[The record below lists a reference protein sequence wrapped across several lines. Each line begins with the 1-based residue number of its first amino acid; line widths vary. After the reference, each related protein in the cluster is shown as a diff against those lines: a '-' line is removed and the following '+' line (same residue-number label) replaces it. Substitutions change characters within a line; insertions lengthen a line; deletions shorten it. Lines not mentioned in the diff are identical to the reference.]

1 MDSARSIVSNLF
13 GNEPRSYTRFSLA
26 RQIDGDGSRV
36 EMKLAGNENDE
47 EVGEVMADGM
57 DTRIEKPQNNVKN
70 LCRLI
75 TAILL
80 IFLIGFLVGYL
91 AFRGRMQKGSPIN
104 PTIPPL
110 SSEALSKSSTGSSTE
125 APDDY
130 QDNEEDSNLYFPD
143 IKKMLQENLKSSKL
157 VDEIWKVSNMNN
169 HETGTDGDHQLAHYI
184 LTNLTDYLGETN
196 VWSDSHYVNLQVSGT
211 PNKIKIASN
220 VSQQEISQ
228 ESKNSPVYCAYSETG
243 AFKGKLVYANYGTKA
258 DFEDLTKMVV
268 GTISGTI
275 VIVRAGIISFAEKVY
290 NAEKMKA
297 GAVLIYPDFEY
308 FRDIAIF
315 GHVHA
320 GLGDPF
326 TPGFPSFN
334 HTQFPPTKSSG
345 LPGILAHSISTN
357 TAAKL
362 FSSMSGPSTPD
373 AWKGAVFPSKIG
385 PGHEKNEMEVM
396 LEVNNV
402 NTVKQ
407 IHNVFGVIKGNEEPD
422 HYILIG
428 AQRDSY
434 GPGAAESGVGTAL
447 LLELARV
454 FSKMV
459 QDGFK
464 PRRSI
469 IFASW
474 SGGAF
479 GSVGATEW
487 LEGFM
492 SMLHLKVCAYFSLD
506 KAVLG
511 GDMIKAFGSPLMFS
525 LIENAMMGVKSP
537 MQSSETIYE
546 RTTARNHE
554 WEKAV
559 LTPIPMDTSVYAF
572 LVIGGIPSVG
582 LRFAKENSYQY
593 NGTMLDT
600 TDKLLT
606 FVDHRLEEVSRAM
619 AEMIGH
625 MVIKLTHD
633 HHLPLDYRRY
643 TDELVNVA
651 MKIDEYNEELNNYK
665 LDAMWFFSAKG
676 DYYRAAQA
684 LEDETKQSD
693 LTNVLLT
700 RSHNNRIMRV
710 EYNFLSTFVS
720 QSSCPFRHLLYGNA
734 NHTISGIVE
743 RLKLLRE
750 NRNLTDINLIRT
762 DLAYATWT
770 IQGAANAL
778 SGEIWTIKNIF

>member
-1 MDSARSIVSNLF
+1 KMDSARSIVSNLF

-157 VDEIWKVSNMNN
+157 
-169 HETGTDGDHQLAHYI
+169 
-184 LTNLTDYLGETN
+184 
-196 VWSDSHYVNLQVSGT
+196 
-211 PNKIKIASN
+211 
-220 VSQQEISQ
+220 
-228 ESKNSPVYCAYSETG
+228 
-243 AFKGKLVYANYGTKA
+243 GKLVYANYGTKA

-511 GDMIKAFGSPLMFS
+511 KFINNGGL
-525 LIENAMMGVKSP
+525 L
-537 MQSSETIYE
+537 SSG
-546 RTTARNHE
+546 R
-554 WEKAV
+554 W
-559 LTPIPMDTSVYAF
+559 
-572 LVIGGIPSVG
+572 GG
-582 LRFAKENSYQY
+582 ENSYQY

-600 TDKLLT
+600 TDKLIT

-651 MKIDEYNEELNNYK
+651 MKIDEYNEELN

>member
-1 MDSARSIVSNLF
+1 KMDSARSIVSNLF

-80 IFLIGFLVGYL
+80 IFLIGENEKEKKPFYV
-91 AFRGRMQKGSPIN
+91 
-104 PTIPPL
+104 PL
-110 SSEALSKSSTGSSTE
+110 PVTVVFVCL
-125 APDDY
+125 
-130 QDNEEDSNLYFPD
+130 
-143 IKKMLQENLKSSKL
+143 IR
-157 VDEIWKVSNMNN
+157 KVSNMNN

-196 VWSDSHYVNLQVSGT
+196 VWSDSHYVNLQ
-211 PNKIKIASN
+211 
-220 VSQQEISQ
+220 
-228 ESKNSPVYCAYSETG
+228 
-243 AFKGKLVYANYGTKA
+243 GKLVYANYGTKA

-511 GDMIKAFGSPLMFS
+511 KFINNGGL
-525 LIENAMMGVKSP
+525 L
-537 MQSSETIYE
+537 SSG
-546 RTTARNHE
+546 R
-554 WEKAV
+554 W
-559 LTPIPMDTSVYAF
+559 
-572 LVIGGIPSVG
+572 GG
-582 LRFAKENSYQY
+582 ENSYQY

-600 TDKLLT
+600 TDKLIT

>member
-1 MDSARSIVSNLF
+1 MLSWEDERVDFGGKMRSNWL
-13 GNEPRSYTRFSLA
+13 
-26 RQIDGDGSRV
+26 
-36 EMKLAGNENDE
+36 
-47 EVGEVMADGM
+47 
-57 DTRIEKPQNNVKN
+57 KN
-70 LCRLI
+70 LLH
-75 TAILL
+75 L
-80 IFLIGFLVGYL
+80 
-91 AFRGRMQKGSPIN
+91 N
-104 PTIPPL
+104 L
-110 SSEALSKSSTGSSTE
+110 SS
-125 APDDY
+125 
-130 QDNEEDSNLYFPD
+130 
-143 IKKMLQENLKSSKL
+143 
-157 VDEIWKVSNMNN
+157 DEF
-169 HETGTDGDHQLAHYI
+169 DFCFYRR
-184 LTNLTDYLGETN
+184 
-196 VWSDSHYVNLQVSGT
+196 T

-487 LEGFM
+487 LE
-492 SMLHLKVCAYFSLD
+492 
-506 KAVLG
+506 
-511 GDMIKAFGSPLMFS
+511 
-525 LIENAMMGVKSP
+525 VKLVYTLVWTLRD
-537 MQSSETIYE
+537 SSFQP
-546 RTTARNHE
+546 TTCFPSCS
-554 WEKAV
+554 

-582 LRFAKENSYQY
+582 LRFAKVSNY

-600 TDKLLT
+600 TDKLIT

>member
-196 VWSDSHYVNLQVSGT
+196 VWSDSHYVNLQVKKSD
-211 PNKIKIASN
+211 
-220 VSQQEISQ
+220 
-228 ESKNSPVYCAYSETG
+228 CLM
-243 AFKGKLVYANYGTKA
+243 GKLVYANYGTKA

-511 GDMIKAFGSPLMFS
+511 KFINNGGL
-525 LIENAMMGVKSP
+525 L
-537 MQSSETIYE
+537 SSG
-546 RTTARNHE
+546 R
-554 WEKAV
+554 W
-559 LTPIPMDTSVYAF
+559 
-572 LVIGGIPSVG
+572 GG
-582 LRFAKENSYQY
+582 NSYQY

-600 TDKLLT
+600 TDKLIT

-651 MKIDEYNEELNNYK
+651 MKIDEYNEELN